1 MRYETQEIAD
11 RLREAR
17 EAKLPRKLVL
27 DTARETVALF
37 MERWEA
43 EKANLPM
50 QKDVAETIGKHLE
63 TLPIVTGKE

>member
-1 MRYETQEIAD
+1 MKYETQEIAD

-37 MERWEA
+37 MERWET

-50 QKDVAETIGKHLE
+50 HKDVAETIGKHLE

>member
-1 MRYETQEIAD
+1 VRYKTQEIAD

-37 MERWEA
+37 MERWET

-50 QKDVAETIGKHLE
+50 HKDVAEAIGKHLA